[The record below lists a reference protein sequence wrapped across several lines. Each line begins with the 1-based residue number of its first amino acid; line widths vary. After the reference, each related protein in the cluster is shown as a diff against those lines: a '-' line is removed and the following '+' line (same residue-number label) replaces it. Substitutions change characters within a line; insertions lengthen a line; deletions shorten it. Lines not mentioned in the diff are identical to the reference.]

1 MGRGRRCLFQERL
14 TLVLALLLLAGCGGS
29 KRHGL
34 EVGVVEDAAK
44 SGDPV
49 AELQRTSD
57 SGFRAVVLSSL
68 WTRGERAP
76 APVEQSALL
85 AATRAAKAAGVEPIV
100 AVYQLSSQTP
110 LSATDR
116 ADFAAYTAALV
127 RALPD
132 LERVI
137 VGNEPNL
144 NLFWL
149 PQYDASGGDAAAA
162 AFEPLL
168 AETYDAVKAVRS
180 KVEVIGAGLAPRGS
194 DDPASARQ
202 THSPTRFILD
212 LGTAYRAS
220 GRDRPIMDALSI
232 HPYGESARIPP
243 TFAHPRSTSIGIA
256 DYGKLVGLLG
266 RAFGGTAQ
274 PGGDLPIVYGE
285 YGVET
290 TIPRSKAQLY
300 SGHEVVPTVD
310 EQAQARDY
318 AAAIGLAACQ
328 PTVELLLLFH
338 LEDESR
344 LEGLQSGVRYA
355 DGSPKASEPAVA
367 AAAGRPRCAD

>member
-1 MGRGRRCLFQERL
+1 MRATALVLLTLFLVGCGSSGRR
-14 TLVLALLLLAGCGGS
+14 
-29 KRHGL
+29 L

-44 SGDPV
+44 SGPPA
-49 AELQRTSD
+49 AELRRTAE
-57 SGFRAVVLSSL
+57 SGFRAVVLSSV
-68 WTRGERAP
+68 WTRGEAAP
-76 APVEQSALL
+76 AAGERSALL
-85 AATRAAKAAGVEPIV
+85 AASRAAKAAGVEPIV
-100 AVYQLSSQTP
+100 AVYQFSSETP

-132 LERVI
+132 VDRVI

-149 PQYDASGGDAAAA
+149 PQYDGTGGDAAAVS
-162 AFEPLL
+162 FEQLL
-168 AETYDAVKAVRS
+168 AATYDAVKAARRE
-180 KVEVIGAGLAPRGS
+180 VEVVGAGLAPRGS
-194 DDPASARQ
+194 DNPASPRQ

-212 LGTAYRAS
+212 LGAAYRAS

-243 TFAHPRSTSIGIA
+243 TLAHPHTTSIGIA

-266 RAFGGTAQ
+266 RAFGGGAQ
-274 PGGDLPIVYGE
+274 PGRRLPIVYGE

-290 TIPRSKAQLY
+290 TVPPAKAGLY
-300 SGHEVVPTVD
+300 TGHEVVPTVD
-310 EQAQARDY
+310 ERTQADDY
-318 AAAIGLAACQ
+318 TTAIGLAACQ

-338 LEDESR
+338 LEDEPR

-355 DGSPKASEPAVA
+355 DGSPKSSEAAVA
-367 AAAGRPRCAD
+367 AAAAHPRCLRDTP